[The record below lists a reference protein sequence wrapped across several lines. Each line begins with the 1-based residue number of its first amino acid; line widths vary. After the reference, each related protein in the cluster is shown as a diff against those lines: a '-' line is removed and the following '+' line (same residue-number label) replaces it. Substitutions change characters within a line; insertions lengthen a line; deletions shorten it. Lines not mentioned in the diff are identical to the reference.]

1 MIKVC
6 LSHDIDRIDKS
17 YQYITKPL
25 RALKSGNFKLFFRH
39 LISPFTHPHPY
50 WGFDTIME
58 IEKRYG
64 ARSTMFFLNESIGP
78 EFSKP
83 KSWKLAFGRYDIH
96 DKRMVNVI
104 KKLEADGWEIGI
116 HGSYNSYKDYEL
128 LKREKEV
135 LEGIVGH
142 PIRGIRQHYLNISE
156 STWEIQNKVGLKYDS
171 SWGHTKDIGCKEGK
185 ILPFFPIEGSD
196 FCEIPMTIMDGPF
209 SEAED
214 RWGRFMEIIE
224 ETERTGGYLVIN
236 YHNNNFD
243 CFDNPGC
250 KEDYIRMLEILHGRG
265 AKFMTLG
272 EAYEM
277 IIAD

>member
-58 IEKRYG
+58 IEKSFG

-78 EFSKP
+78 VLRKP

-96 DKRMVNVI
+96 DKRIVNVI

-128 LKREKEV
+128 L
-135 LEGIVGH
+135 
-142 PIRGIRQHYLNISE
+142 
-156 STWEIQNKVGLKYDS
+156 
-171 SWGHTKDIGCKEGK
+171 
-185 ILPFFPIEGSD
+185 
-196 FCEIPMTIMDGPF
+196 
-209 SEAED
+209 
-214 RWGRFMEIIE
+214 
-224 ETERTGGYLVIN
+224 N
-236 YHNNNFD
+236 Y
-243 CFDNPGC
+243 
-250 KEDYIRMLEILHGRG
+250 KL
-265 AKFMTLG
+265 
-272 EAYEM
+272 
-277 IIAD
+277 